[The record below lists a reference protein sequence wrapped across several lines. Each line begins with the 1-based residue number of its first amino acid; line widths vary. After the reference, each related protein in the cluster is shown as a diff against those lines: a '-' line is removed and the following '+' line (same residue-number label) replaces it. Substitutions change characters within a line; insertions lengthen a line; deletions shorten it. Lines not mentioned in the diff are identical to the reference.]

1 MAEKLSLFYSK
12 ADEIGGLKAKIKL
25 SILTKVSSTQAT
37 VLEDSEDLIK
47 IFEDSIL
54 LLEKEFKEIHD
65 FSHELPK
72 KDKDGEAPEDT
83 VERLRKDMRIFTE
96 LLTQRDLFFGNV
108 QETNK
113 RVTEAIVQAFALER
127 ASTWLYDKEKNQI
140 ECIDLYTA
148 SDKKH
153 SSGIVLNAEDYPN
166 YFKALKTEKTIAAHE
181 ARIDKRTN
189 ELTNSY
195 LKPFGIKSL
204 LDVPIWVNG
213 KMVGVICYEHVGD
226 KRVWLSDEENFAF
239 LMANFVSL
247 SIENQSK
254 N

>member
-1 MAEKLSLFYSK
+1 MAEKLSIFYSK
-12 ADEIGGLKAKIKL
+12 AEEIGGLKAKIKL
-25 SILTKVSSTQAT
+25 SILTKVSSTQAN
-37 VLEDSEDLIK
+37 VLEDTDELIR
-47 IFEDSIL
+47 IFEESL
-54 LLEKEFKEIHD
+54 TLLEKEFNENYILL
-65 FSHELPK
+65 HELPQK
-72 KDKDGEAPEDT
+72 NKEGESPEDT

-113 RVTEAIVQAFALER
+113 RVTEAIVQAFELER
-127 ASTWLYDKEKNQI
+127 ASTWLYDREKNQL

-153 SSGIVLNAEDYPN
+153 SSGIVLSAEDYPS
-166 YFKALKTEKTIAAHE
+166 YFEALKTEKTIAAHE
-181 ARIDKRTN
+181 AYNDKRTH
-189 ELTNSY
+189 ELKDTY
-195 LKPFGIKSL
+195 LKPLGIKSL